1 MAHYGNLETQQVG
14 DNIRDIRGAIVRGS
28 DGKELGTVD
37 DVVFDHDTL
46 QIQYVVL
53 DSNGRLEAGTALLP
67 ADRVSL
73 DTNHDDG
80 LATGI
85 TEQQIENAPQYDS
98 KSLSSENEWKKYE
111 KEFKKY
117 WDEQPVI
124 HMKDTYRII
133 TLPEEPAP
141 AQASSP
147 GEGSSQSVD
156 TEVNAAE
163 LFPDRLSDVFS
174 DPAPIAGKVTLRP
187 KSVARAEASAPG
199 VTLLKPHWWESFEN
213 YLRLNKDDIQSKCP
227 QCVSTSDQGQKIA

>member
-28 DGKELGTVD
+28 DGKELGTID
-37 DVVFDHDTL
+37 DVVFDHDTVE
-46 QIQYVVL
+46 IQYVVL
-53 DSNGRLEAGTALLP
+53 DSTEAGAVLLP

-73 DTNHDDG
+73 DTNHEDG

-85 TEQQIENAPQYDS
+85 TRQQIENAPQYDS
-98 KSLSSENEWKKYE
+98 KSLGSEDEWKKYE
-111 KEFKKY
+111 NEFEKY
-117 WDEQPVI
+117 WDEQPVV

-133 TLPEEPAP
+133 TLPEGPLP

-147 GEGSSQSVD
+147 GEGSARSVD
-156 TEVNAAE
+156 TEVNPAE
-163 LFPDRLSDVFS
+163 LFPNRISDVFS
-174 DPAPIAGKVTLRP
+174 DPAPNAGKVTLRP

-199 VTLLKPHWWESFEN
+199 LTLLKPHWWEAFEN

-227 QCVSTSDQGQKIA
+227 QCVSTSDQGRKIA

>member
-53 DSNGRLEAGTALLP
+53 DSNGRLEAGTVLLP

-73 DTNHDDG
+73 DTNHADG

-85 TEQQIENAPQYDS
+85 TKQQIENAPQYDS
-98 KSLSSENEWKKYE
+98 KSLSSEDGWKKYE

-133 TLPEEPAP
+133 TLPEEPGRLRRVR
-141 AQASSP
+141 QAKAAHD
-147 GEGSSQSVD
+147 QS
-156 TEVNAAE
+156 T
-163 LFPDRLSDVFS
+163 
-174 DPAPIAGKVTLRP
+174 P
-187 KSVARAEASAPG
+187 K
-199 VTLLKPHWWESFEN
+199 
-213 YLRLNKDDIQSKCP
+213 
-227 QCVSTSDQGQKIA
+227 